1 MSKKLTLK
9 DNFLAI
15 REVLESVGRD
25 DLVEFVDG
33 RIALV
38 DKKNAS
44 GGEKKP
50 TATQVLNAGI
60 KEGILAELANVTDEN
75 GISVGDMIKTF
86 ACCEGLS
93 SSKVTALVTQ
103 LVNEGAVVR
112 TEIKGRAFFRKA

>member
-9 DNFLAI
+9 DNFLAV
-15 REVLESVGRD
+15 REVLETVGRN
-25 DLVEFVDG
+25 DLVEFIDG
-33 RIALV
+33 RIAQV
-38 DKKNAS
+38 DKKNTS

-60 KEGILAELANVTDEN
+60 KDGILAELANVTAEH

-86 ACCEGLS
+86 DCCKDLS

-103 LVNEGAVVR
+103 LVKDEKVVR
-112 TEIKGRAFFRKA
+112 NEIKGRALFRKA